1 MVRTP
6 PFQGVISLGSPSKE
20 AVTLATFR
28 NPSNPEVVLPGIVVR
43 NYGKGKMMVTTV
55 TPFWRW
61 DFLLWGIG
69 KDNQSY
75 QKLWNNS
82 VRWLVTRE
90 DLDLINIFTDKKI
103 YKSGERINFSAKI
116 FDQNYQKIK
125 DASVLLNVK
134 KEASADSEMLS
145 LSLDPMGDYV
155 GTPGSLSPGK
165 YLFKGE
171 VFRDETKIG
180 SKTGEFTVEEYSLED
195 SDLETD
201 FDLLK
206 KMAEVSGGK
215 FYEKDQIGNL
225 ANDLDLSAKEEERT
239 REIQL
244 WNYPLLLILMVGC
257 LSIEWAIR
265 KRAQLL

>member
-1 MVRTP
+1 
-6 PFQGVISLGSPSKE
+6 
-20 AVTLATFR
+20 
-28 NPSNPEVVLPGIVVR
+28 LPGLVVR
-43 NYGKGKMMVTTV
+43 NYGKGKLMATTV

-75 QKLWNNS
+75 QKFWNNS
-82 VRWLVTRE
+82 IRWLVTRE
-90 DLDLINIFTDKKI
+90 DMDLINIFTDKKI

-125 DASVLLNVK
+125 DATVLLNIK
-134 KEASADSEMLS
+134 GEASADSEMLS
-145 LSLDPMGDYV
+145 LSLDLMGDCN
-155 GTPGSLSPGK
+155 GTLRSLPPGK

-180 SKTGEFTVEEYSLED
+180 SKSGEFTVEEYSLED
-195 SDLETD
+195 ANLTTD

-215 FYEKDQIGNL
+215 FYEKDQIKNL
-225 ANDLDLSAKEEERT
+225 VNDLELTEKKEERT
-239 REIQL
+239 KEIQL
-244 WNYPLLLILMVGC
+244 WNHPILLILFIGC
-257 LSIEWAIR
+257 LSAEWAIR